1 MLGVGELSG
10 FCRSEQVEKIVSS
23 PPSPKRRLGMN
34 DINRVCEIRP
44 FTNEELAGVTV
55 AQRKDRG

>member
-1 MLGVGELSG
+1 
-10 FCRSEQVEKIVSS
+10 
-23 PPSPKRRLGMN
+23 MN